1 MRARCVEQDN
11 WRKLGQSWDGW
22 AIMYEGEMPVTKS
35 RARFVWT
42 IVALFVAM
50 SVCAWRPVAATA
62 ASPAERD
69 TCGIIAFLT
78 DWGTRDFYV
87 GAAKGVAYSVFPEAR
102 LVDITHEIEPYNI
115 MEGVVTLLLAARE
128 FPSGTVFVAVVD
140 PGVGTE
146 RRPIAVRTADGR
158 YFIGPDNGIFTMVM
172 QEFGVDEVR
181 TITNRAFMRP
191 GPTSY
196 SFHGR
201 DIFTPTAS
209 NLAAGRKFAE
219 VGPIVDEVVVLDI
232 KAARAQDGKA
242 YGEIV
247 LVDQYGNLQAN
258 IGRDLLAELGL
269 KYGDTALV
277 TVGGKTIPSK
287 FVNTYGDVPEGDHL
301 IFIGSTDWVEISIN
315 MDDAKAAFGAQ
326 IGSPVVIEKAR

>member
-1 MRARCVEQDN
+1 MNKGDWQ
-11 WRKLGQSWDGW
+11 KLGLNWDGW
-22 AIMYEGEMPVTKS
+22 AIMFGEEMPVNTR
-35 RARFVWT
+35 RARYLWT
-42 IVALFVAM
+42 VLALVAAV
-50 SVCAWRPVAATA
+50 SVCAWRPALAAA

-115 MEGVVTLLLAARE
+115 MEGAVTLLLAARE

-158 YFIGPDNGIFTMVM
+158 FFIGPDNGIFTMVM
-172 QEFGVDEVR
+172 QEFGVNEVR

-219 VGPIVDEVVVLDI
+219 VGPVADEVVLLDI
-232 KAARAQDGKA
+232 KPARVEDGKA
-242 YGEIV
+242 HGEIV

-277 TVGGKTIPSK
+277 TVSGKTIPSK

-301 IFIGSTDWVEISIN
+301 IFIASTDWVEISIN

>member
-1 MRARCVEQDN
+1 MLNKKDWQKPGPIWE
-11 WRKLGQSWDGW
+11 GG
-22 AIMYEGEMPVTKS
+22 AIIYREEMPVTTR
-35 RARFVWT
+35 RARYLWT
-42 IVALFVAM
+42 ILAVFVALSVYASGPARAM
-50 SVCAWRPVAATA
+50 A

-115 MEGVVTLLLAARE
+115 MEGAVTLLLAARE

-158 YFIGPDNGIFTMVM
+158 FFIGPDNGIFTMVM
-172 QEFGVDEVR
+172 QEFGVEEVR

-219 VGPIVDEVVVLDI
+219 VGPVAAEVILLDI
-232 KAARAQDGKA
+232 KAARVENGKA

-258 IGRDLLAELGL
+258 IGRELLAELEL
-269 KYGDTALV
+269 NYGDIALV

-301 IFIGSTDWVEISIN
+301 IFIASTDWVEISIN

-326 IGSPVVIEKAR
+326 IGSPVMIEKAR